1 MLGVRE
7 LHRKRRTVYM
17 SAAVVAAA
25 GVGAVAALN
34 LYFGVVFPFPV
45 FSMALLVA
53 VAVMAVPG
61 VIDWLFNR
69 WRGKID
75 DALPTF
81 LSDITSNAK
90 TGFSLTRSLEM
101 TADNDY
107 GPLTKELKR
116 MKALLSWGIPFEDV
130 IRSELGR
137 LDSRIAKRT
146 FGVLLEANRAGGKV
160 EDMLEAIQR
169 HTMELHQ
176 IEKEVRNNLRPFT
189 MTTYIAVFIFLG
201 IAIVLIDTF
210 FAGLIGANNTSPGGV
225 VAFQGLSGISLAS
238 IKSAFF
244 QIALVEAVIGGL
256 GAGKLGE
263 ASFAAGIKHIVI
275 LVVATVVAFQ
285 LFVV

>member
-1 MLGVRE
+1 MGVRE
-7 LHRKRRTVYM
+7 LHARRRTLYLA
-17 SAAVVAAA
+17 SAGTAAAAMAAMAFLNLSLGVDFPFPIFSMLLLA
-25 GVGAVAALN
+25 GVGI
-34 LYFGVVFPFPV
+34 
-45 FSMALLVA
+45 
-53 VAVMAVPG
+53 MAVPG
-61 VIDWLFNR
+61 GVDWWFNR
-69 WRGKID
+69 WRGQID

-81 LSDITSNAK
+81 LSDVTSNAK

-101 TADNDY
+101 AADNDY
-107 GPLTKELKR
+107 GALSKELKR
-116 MKALLSWGIPFEDV
+116 MRAQLSWGIPFEDV
-130 IRSELGR
+130 IRSELKR
-137 LDSRIAKRT
+137 LDSRIARRT
-146 FGVLLEANRAGGKV
+146 FGVLLEANRAGGRV

-201 IAIVLIDTF
+201 ISIVLVDTF
-210 FAGLIGANNTSPGGV
+210 FAGLINANSSAAGGGI
-225 VAFQGLSGISLAS
+225 AFQGLSGISLAS
-238 IKSAFF
+238 IKSAFL

-275 LVVATVVAFQ
+275 LVVATVLAFQ

>member
-1 MLGVRE
+1 MGIRE
-7 LHRKRRTVYM
+7 LHQKRTKVYVV
-17 SAAVVAAA
+17 SAAVAGAAMA
-25 GVGAVAALN
+25 GVVALN
-34 LYFGVVFPFPV
+34 LYAGVALPFPL
-45 FSMALLVA
+45 FSMLMLVG
-53 VAVMAVPG
+53 VSVMAVPG
-61 VIDWLFNR
+61 GIDWGFNR
-69 WRGKID
+69 WRGRID
-75 DALPTF
+75 DALPSF
-81 LSDITSNAK
+81 LSDVTSNAK

-107 GPLTKELKR
+107 GPLTAELKR
-116 MKALLSWGIPFEDV
+116 MKAQLSWGLPFEDV
-130 IRSELGR
+130 VRSELRR
-137 LDSRIAKRT
+137 LDSRIARRT
-146 FGVLLEANRAGGKV
+146 FGVLLEANRSGGKV

-201 IAIVLIDTF
+201 IAVVLIDTF
-210 FAGLIGANNTSPGGV
+210 FAGLIGANSTAPGGV
-225 VAFQGLSGISLAS
+225 VAFQGLSGITLSS

-275 LVVATVVAFQ
+275 LVVATVLAFQ

>member
-1 MLGVRE
+1 MGIRE
-7 LHRKRRTVYM
+7 LHQQRRRIY
-17 SAAVVAAA
+17 AVSIAVAAA
-25 GVGAVAALN
+25 AVSAIVFLN
-34 LYFGVVFPFPV
+34 LWMNVSFPFPLI
-45 FSMALLVA
+45 STCLLVG
-53 VAVMAVPG
+53 VGILTVPG
-61 VIDWLFNR
+61 VVDWGFSR

-81 LSDITSNAK
+81 LSDVTSNAK
-90 TGFSLTRSLEM
+90 TGFSLTKSLEM

-107 GPLTKELKR
+107 GPLTKELRR
-116 MKALLSWGIPFEDV
+116 MRAQLSWGIPFEAV
-130 IRSELGR
+130 VGSELKR
-137 LDSRIAKRT
+137 VDSRIARRT

-176 IEKEVRNNLRPFT
+176 IEKEVRTALRPFT

-210 FAGLIGANNTSPGGV
+210 FAGLINAQSSSTAGA
-225 VAFQGLSGISLAS
+225 VAFQGLQGISLDS
-238 IKSAFF
+238 IKSAFL

-263 ASFAAGIKHIVI
+263 ASFSAGVKHVVI
-275 LVVATVVAFQ
+275 LVVATVLAFQ